1 MQVTYIAKATM
12 TNNKQWCFPELHWAQ
27 YCPST
32 IFPGGGGEYRCSWQK
47 SSEGSYSLILP
58 QFYSFCC
65 LDEVH
70 NILQKLKKFRLT
82 KQICMTIP
90 SANYITTHKTSNF
103 QFARKFNGKHF
114 DSSHGRHNRLQLQL
128 VKFKSHFVHMPT
140 CPISSHNKQP
150 RPQFNFPEHLTREFY
165 IQPGEMGPVYT
176 RNI

>member
-114 DSSHGRHNRLQLQL
+114 DSSHGRHKRRREGCQNINR
-128 VKFKSHFVHMPT
+128 
-140 CPISSHNKQP
+140 ISSTCRHAPLAFITSNHAHNLI
-150 RPQFNFPEHLTREFY
+150 FPS
-165 IQPGEMGPVYT
+165 I
-176 RNI
+176 